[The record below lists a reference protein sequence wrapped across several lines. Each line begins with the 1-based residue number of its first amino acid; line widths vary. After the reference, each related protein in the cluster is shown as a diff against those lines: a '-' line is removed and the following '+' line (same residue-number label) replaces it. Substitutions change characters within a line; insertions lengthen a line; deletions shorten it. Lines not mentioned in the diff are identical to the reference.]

1 MSGQNLSPQDPAELL
16 YICDRLKKM
25 GYAESKHIRIYG
37 EEIEVVSNPFPD
49 GDGIAV
55 RGISKRE
62 TRVKVVKLPLPVWQA
77 AKGKSVA

>member
-1 MSGQNLSPQDPAELL
+1 MASQELSRQDPAELL

-49 GDGIAV
+49 GNGISV
-55 RGISKRE
+55 RGISGRGKQ
-62 TRVKVVKLPLPVWQA
+62 VKVVKLPLPVWQA

>member
-1 MSGQNLSPQDPAELL
+1 MASQELSRQDPAELL

-37 EEIEVVSNPFPD
+37 EEIEMVSNPFPD
-49 GDGIAV
+49 GDGISV
-55 RGISKRE
+55 RAISRRE

>member
-1 MSGQNLSPQDPAELL
+1 MSSQNLSPQDSAELL

-25 GYAESKHIRIYG
+25 GYAESKRIRIYG

-55 RGISKRE
+55 RGISTRE
-62 TRVKVVKLPLPVWQA
+62 ARVKIVKLPLSVWQA
-77 AKGKSVA
+77 AKGSKAA